1 MLVNNSTLEAVLVED
16 DESAQQV
23 VHKLLSDY
31 PRVELVEVFPNSKEA
46 LQFLDEHPV
55 DLLFLAIN
63 LPDINGFQL
72 LERLDKDYPVIFTT
86 VDINHAISSFE
97 YNVIDFLQKPI
108 NSDHFERAVNRAIQ
122 RLSLH
127 NCGENHKRSCP
138 LRINLPIGA
147 CGMPIEIDRI
157 LFIQSWGNYV
167 KIHMED
173 EAMIVSLSTQKV
185 LEMLPS
191 SQFVRVHR
199 SYIVNKDWV
208 RSCNTK
214 ELIIDCDSVE
224 MNTIPIG
231 VSYRQSIREKLEI
244 DESTSP
250 SPSKGGE
257 F

>member
-1 MLVNNSTLEAVLVED
+1 MLENNSTLEAVLVED
-16 DESAQQV
+16 DESAQHV
-23 VHKLLSDY
+23 IHKLISDY
-31 PRVELVEVFPNSKEA
+31 PRLKLVEVFSNSSEA
-46 LQFLDEHPV
+46 IQFLNEHPV

-63 LPDINGFQL
+63 LPGINGFQL
-72 LERLDKDYPVIFTT
+72 LDSLDKTYPVIFTT
-86 VDINHAISSFE
+86 VDINHAIASFE
-97 YNVIDFLQKPI
+97 YNVIDFLRKPI
-108 NSDHFERAVNRAIQ
+108 NSVHFERAVNRALE
-122 RLSLH
+122 RLIPSH
-127 NCGENHKRSCP
+127 CGRIHEKHCP

-147 CGMPIEIDRI
+147 CGMPIDIDRI

-185 LEMLPS
+185 LEMLPP

-199 SYIVNKDWV
+199 SYIVNKDRV
-208 RSCNTK
+208 RSCNPK

-231 VSYRQSIREKLEI
+231 VSYKQSIREKLEI
-244 DESTSP
+244 NN
-250 SPSKGGE
+250 